1 MNKEVVLSPSSI
13 NLFIEEKALWVL
25 KHYYKMYGET
35 NIYAVRGKLA
45 EEVVNLKINKKD
57 PPAYKDYLPHAI
69 NKSLFDNVEVSEQD
83 YKDFYNWGCKC
94 HKLISKYDV
103 TSVQDRLEGK
113 LFGLDVAGYI
123 DYKVNSWPET
133 DKYAGHTSRPYYL
146 DLKTVSKCPHILTRG
161 ARTGQLPANK
171 AANIRQQ
178 VIYSNISG
186 LDTALL
192 FVDEEGNSLHYP
204 LQEQDFIE
212 HEPIIEEAIKKIKKL
227 LTLPIEDVIIE
238 TYPKNMNSFFWC
250 DTTRKKAR
258 EIWKIKEKKI
268 F

>member
-45 EEVVNLKINKKD
+45 EEVVNIGLDPNKSIVS
-57 PPAYKDYLPHAI
+57 YEEYLPKAI
-69 NKSLFDNVEVSEQD
+69 NKSLFDDVEITEED
-83 YKDFYNWGCKC
+83 YKAFYEWGYKC
-94 HKLISKYDV
+94 HNILKIYTI
-103 TSVQDRLEGK
+103 TSMQDRLEGELYGMK
-113 LFGLDVAGYI
+113 IAGYI
-123 DYKVNSWPET
+123 DYKVNSV
-133 DKYAGHTSRPYYL
+133 DSYYYL
-146 DLKTVSKCPHILTRG
+146 DLKTVAKCPHILTRG
-161 ARTGQLPANK
+161 DRKGMLPSNK
-171 AANIRQQ
+171 KANIRQQ
-178 VIYSNISG
+178 IIYNKLSG

-192 FVDEEGNSLHYP
+192 FVDEEGNNLHYK
-204 LQEQDFIE
+204 LQLQDFVE
-212 HEPIIEEAIKKIKKL
+212 HEPVIEEAIKKIKKL

>member
-1 MNKEVVLSPSSI
+1 
-13 NLFIEEKALWVL
+13 VL
-25 KHYYKMYGET
+25 K
-35 NIYAVRGKLA
+35 
-45 EEVVNLKINKKD
+45 
-57 PPAYKDYLPHAI
+57 DYRI
-69 NKSLFDNVEVSEQD
+69 
-83 YKDFYNWGCKC
+83 
-94 HKLISKYDV
+94 ISQ
-103 TSVQDRLEGK
+103 QDRLEGELYGVK
-113 LFGLDVAGYI
+113 IAGYI
-123 DYKVNSWPET
+123 DYKVNSV
-133 DKYAGHTSRPYYL
+133 DSYYYL
-146 DLKTVSKCPHILTRG
+146 DLKTVAKCPHILTRG
-161 ARTGQLPANK
+161 DRKGMLPSNK
-171 AANIRQQ
+171 KANIRQQ
-178 VIYSNISG
+178 VIYSKLSG